1 VISVKGNIEMRI
13 RLFARCGQG
22 VAAKS
27 GADVVKRIYQKL
39 LVRAAI
45 AVLLLAN
52 VSISAASAQVSKG
65 SVSGSVTD
73 AQGAAIDGASVIA
86 SSKDSNQN
94 FSTTS
99 DNAGLFRLSQLPP
112 GVYRL
117 EITKTGFRK
126 LVFDNVDVGV
136 GADRGIGAVKM
147 EIGEITSAIE
157 VTTALPLLQTTEAQ
171 ISNSFTSST
180 LQTFAGILENQ
191 GLDNLALTVPGVVN
205 NRDLGFSNTNGTGFA
220 VNGLRGRNNDQ
231 QIDGQNNN
239 DNSVGGPG
247 LPLSDAEF
255 VQEYQITTSNFGAEY
270 GRNSGSVVNVI
281 TKSGTNVVHGS
292 VYGTESNSVLNALSN
307 TQKAFEGLTKPA
319 RFNDTFVGGTIGG
332 PLWRDHVFFFG
343 GLDSQIVSQRE
354 VFATGLSTPN
364 IAGIATLDACY
375 PGSASVA
382 ALKAHG
388 PYAVGGGNPTP
399 QGDVQIASLT
409 DCSDGVARD
418 LELQGVQRT
427 LPTGSKSYNFPIKL
441 DIQTA
446 KNHFYGRYLY
456 NRSTFFNAD
465 SFVAGGAASGYPNNV
480 PALAQDYAF
489 SWARTLTSR
498 MSNEFRATY
507 GRVNV
512 EFGGNSI
519 GNTVPNQGAIDNG
532 LTRIVFSDPS
542 LLPFGPATIAP
553 QGRIVNT
560 YQLQDNWNYFRGR
573 HSLKAGVNFTY
584 QRSPNKFLPSVNG
597 EYRFGAWGPT
607 TTPTST
613 DPGYGANVPNRIR
626 IASGD
631 PTLDFREKD
640 TFIYF
645 GDDFKVKHNLTLN
658 LGVTW
663 SYYGQPANLFH
674 DKTTKNQT
682 GSDHLWDPALPLS
695 VTTFPSIPAPKNSWG
710 PNVGFAWTPGFV
722 NRLTGNGKTVV
733 RGGYRLAYD
742 PAFYNIYLNISSAAP
757 NVLLNTLTGASATGN
772 PLPADPLGPAVRA
785 ELQPFLLTGIFDPRR
800 FNETSITPDFGP
812 QKVHSWSLG
821 VQRDLGGSAVVEVR
835 YVGNHGTRLFQSVNG
850 NPYIAGLAAE
860 FPSLLPSGLTPCSA
874 ADAQVT
880 AAVGREH
887 CDLGV
892 VRTRTNSGYSDY
904 NGLQTEFRSTE
915 MWHQLVLKTG
925 YTFSKT
931 TDNASEI
938 FSSGAAGASTAFAQ
952 SQVNFTG
959 QEHGLSGLDFRHNW
973 TVSFYEQIPAFRSQ
987 QGLLGHI
994 LGGWSV
1000 SGSYFISSG
1009 QPYTPIQGA
1018 LSCFSNGL
1026 SCGGTSSSNPYDGPF
1041 NNAFVGADGAL
1052 RPFLGNSAA
1061 PLSSVGIFGADA
1073 CSNFGATGSEPFCDP
1088 ALANSLLSLNAINAS
1103 GTATVVTSK
1112 DVRFIANTDQS
1123 VALFGTPFGNV
1134 GRNTLRD
1141 AWSNIGNFSLS
1152 KTVKVRENFKVVWH
1166 MTMLNVFNHPN
1177 FRTVDP
1183 ALDDAGL
1190 TEEGTGFGVPSLTTG
1205 GIVSAVGFPGRSIR
1219 FGFTLR
1225 W

>member
-1 VISVKGNIEMRI
+1 MKQVYLRLLISVGVGVL
-13 RLFARCGQG
+13 LFAGIG
-22 VAAKS
+22 V
-27 GADVVKRIYQKL
+27 
-39 LVRAAI
+39 
-45 AVLLLAN
+45 N
-52 VSISAASAQVSKG
+52 SISAQVSKG
-65 SVSGSVTD
+65 SMSGSVTD
-73 AQGAAIDGASVIA
+73 AQGAAIDGASVSA
-86 SSKDSNQN
+86 STKDSNQN

-99 DNAGLFRLSQLPP
+99 DSAGLFRLSQLPP

-136 GADRGIGAVKM
+136 GADRGMGEVKL
-147 EIGEITSAIE
+147 ELGELASTIE
-157 VTTALPLLQTTEAQ
+157 VTAALPLVQSTEAQ
-171 ISNSFTSST
+171 ISNSFTSAT
-180 LQTFAGILENQ
+180 LQTFAGVLENQ
-191 GLDNLALTVPGVVN
+191 GLDNLALTVPGVTN
-205 NRDLGFSNTNGTGFA
+205 NRDLGFSDTNGTGFT

-247 LPLSDAEF
+247 LALSDAEF

-292 VYGTESNSVLNALSN
+292 VYGTESNSVLNTLSN
-307 TQKAFEGLTKPA
+307 TQKSFEGLTKPA
-319 RFNDTFVGGTIGG
+319 RFNDAFVGGTIGG

-343 GLDSQIVSQRE
+343 GLDHENVSQQE
-354 VFATGLSTPN
+354 VFATGLVTPN

-388 PYAVGGGNPTP
+388 PYAIGGGSPTP

-409 DCSDGVARD
+409 NCADGLARD
-418 LELQGVQRT
+418 LELQGVQRA

-446 KNHFYGRYLY
+446 KNRFYGRYLY
-456 NRSTFFNAD
+456 NRATFFNAD
-465 SFVAGGAASGYPNNV
+465 SFGTAAAGYPNNV

-498 MSNEFRATY
+498 MGNEFRATY

-519 GNTVPNQGAIDNG
+519 GNTVPNQGAIDNAV
-532 LTRIVFSDPS
+532 TRIVFSDPS
-542 LLPFGPATIAP
+542 LLPYGPATNAP

-607 TTPTST
+607 SAPTASDPT
-613 DPGYGANVPNRIR
+613 HIDPGYGANVPNRIR

-640 TFIYF
+640 TFVYF
-645 GDDFKVKHNLTLN
+645 GDDFKIKNNLTLN

-674 DKTTKNQT
+674 DKTTKNQN
-682 GSDHLWDPALPLS
+682 GSDPLWDPTLPLS

-710 PNVGFAWTPGFV
+710 PNVGFAWTPGFG

-757 NVLLNTLTGASATGN
+757 NVLLNTLADTPGNPVASSN

-785 ELQPFLLTGIFDPRR
+785 ELAPFLLTGIFDPRR

-821 VQRDLGGSAVVEVR
+821 VQRELGGSAVFEVR
-835 YVGNHGTRLFQSVNG
+835 YVGNHATRLFQTVNG
-850 NPYIAGLAAE
+850 NPYIAGLAAQ
-860 FPSLLPSGLTPCSA
+860 FPSLVPSGLTPCA
-874 ADAQVT
+874 DADAQVT
-880 AAVGREH
+880 AAIGREH
-887 CDLGV
+887 CDQGV
-892 VRTRTNSGYSDY
+892 VRERTNSGYSDY
-904 NGLQTEFRSTE
+904 NGLQTELRSTQL
-915 MWHQLVLKTG
+915 WHQLALKTG

-938 FSSGAAGASTAFAQ
+938 FGTGAAGGTTAFAQ

-973 TVSFYEQIPAFRSQ
+973 TVSFYEEIPAFRSQ
-987 QGLLGHI
+987 QGVIGHI
-994 LGGWSV
+994 LGGWAV

-1009 QPYTPIQGA
+1009 QPYTPTQGA
-1018 LSCFSNGL
+1018 LSCFSNFL
-1026 SCGGTSSSNPYDGPF
+1026 SCGGATTSNPYDGPF

-1052 RPFLGNSAA
+1052 RPFLGNSSA
-1061 PLSSVGIFGADA
+1061 PVSAVGIFGADA
-1073 CSNFGATGSEPFCDP
+1073 CSIFGAGLGLEPFCDP
-1088 ALANSLLSLNAINAS
+1088 LVATSLLSLNAINAT
-1103 GTATVVTSK
+1103 GAATVVTSK
-1112 DVRFIANTDQS
+1112 DVRFIANTDQA
-1123 VALFGTPFGNV
+1123 VATFGTPFGNV
-1134 GRNTLRD
+1134 GRNTVRD

-1166 MTMLNVFNHPN
+1166 MTMLNAFNHPN
-1177 FRTVDP
+1177 FSSVDP
-1183 ALDDAGL
+1183 FIDDAGL
-1190 TEEGTGFGVPSLTTG
+1190 TDEATGFGVPSLTTG
-1205 GIVSAVGFPGRSIR
+1205 GLVNAVGSPGRSIR

>member
-1 VISVKGNIEMRI
+1 
-13 RLFARCGQG
+13 
-22 VAAKS
+22 
-27 GADVVKRIYQKL
+27 
-39 LVRAAI
+39 
-45 AVLLLAN
+45 
-52 VSISAASAQVSKG
+52 
-65 SVSGSVTD
+65 
-73 AQGAAIDGASVIA
+73 
-86 SSKDSNQN
+86 
-94 FSTTS
+94 
-99 DNAGLFRLSQLPP
+99 
-112 GVYRL
+112 
-117 EITKTGFRK
+117 
-126 LVFDNVDVGV
+126 
-136 GADRGIGAVKM
+136 
-147 EIGEITSAIE
+147 
-157 VTTALPLLQTTEAQ
+157 
-171 ISNSFTSST
+171 
-180 LQTFAGILENQ
+180 
-191 GLDNLALTVPGVVN
+191 
-205 NRDLGFSNTNGTGFA
+205 LGFSNTNGTGFA

-231 QIDGQNNN
+231 QVDGQNNN

-247 LPLSDAEF
+247 LALSDAEF

-292 VYGTESNSVLNALSN
+292 VYGTESNSVLNSLSN

-319 RFNDTFVGGTIGG
+319 HFNDAFVGGTIGG

-343 GLDSQIVSQRE
+343 GLDTEIVSQQE
-354 VFATGLSTPN
+354 VFASGLRTPN

-388 PYAVGGGNPTP
+388 PYAIGGGNPTP
-399 QGDVQIASLT
+399 QGEVKIAPLT
-409 DCSDGVARD
+409 DCSDGVARN
-418 LELQGVQRT
+418 LELQGVQRA

-465 SFVAGGAASGYPNNV
+465 SFLTAAAGYPNNV

-498 MSNEFRATY
+498 MTNEFRATY

-519 GNTVPNQGAIDNG
+519 GNTVPNQGNIDNAV
-532 LTRIVFSDPS
+532 TRILFNDPS
-542 LLPFGPATIAP
+542 LLPFGPATTAP

-560 YQLQDNWNYFRGR
+560 YQVQDNWNYFRGR

-584 QRSPNKFLPSVNG
+584 QRSPNKFLPSFNG
-597 EYRFGAWGPT
+597 EYRFADWA
-607 TTPTST
+607 
-613 DPGYGANVPNRIR
+613 GYGANVPNRIR

-631 PTLDFREKD
+631 PALDFREKD

-645 GDDFKVKHNLTLN
+645 GDDFKVKNNLTLN
-658 LGVTW
+658 LGITW

-674 DKTTKNQT
+674 DRTVKNQA
-682 GSDHLWDPALPLS
+682 GSDPLWDPTLPLS
-695 VTTFPSIPAPKNSWG
+695 VTTFPSIPAPNNSWG
-710 PNVGFAWTPGFV
+710 PNMGFAWTPRFGG
-722 NRLTGNGKTVV
+722 RLIGGGKTVI

-757 NVLLNTLTGASATGN
+757 NVLLNTLGNPVASNN
-772 PLPADPLGPAVRA
+772 PLPADPLGSAVRA
-785 ELQPFLLTGIFDPRR
+785 ELQPFLLTGIFDPRQ
-800 FNETSITPDFGP
+800 FNETNITPDLGP

-835 YVGNHGTRLFQSVNG
+835 YVGNHATRLFQTVNG
-850 NPYIAGLAAE
+850 NPYIAGLAAQ
-860 FPSLLPSGLTPCSA
+860 FPSLAPSGATPCSSS
-874 ADAQVT
+874 DAQVT
-880 AAVGREH
+880 AAIGREH
-887 CDLGV
+887 CDQGV
-892 VRTRTNSGYSDY
+892 VRTRTNTGYSDY
-904 NGLQTEFRSTE
+904 NGLQTELRSTQL
-915 MWHQLVLKTG
+915 WHQLALKTN

-931 TDNASEI
+931 TDNVSEI
-938 FSSGAAGASTAFAQ
+938 FSTGAAGSSISFAQ

-973 TVSFYEQIPAFRSQ
+973 TVSFYEEIPAFRSQ
-987 QGLLGHI
+987 QGVIGHI
-994 LGGWSV
+994 LGGWAI

-1009 QPYTPIQGA
+1009 QPYTPVQGS
-1018 LSCFSNGL
+1018 LSCGSNGL
-1026 SCGGTSSSNPYDGPF
+1026 ACGAAKTSNPYDGPF

-1052 RPFLGNSAA
+1052 RPFLGNPSA
-1061 PLSSVGIFGADA
+1061 PVSSVGIFGADA
-1073 CSNFGATGSEPFCDP
+1073 CSNFGITGNEPFCSP
-1088 ALANSLLSLNAINAS
+1088 VVATSLLSLNAINAT
-1103 GTATVVTSK
+1103 GDATVVTSK
-1112 DVRFIANTDQS
+1112 DVHFIANTDQA

-1141 AWSNIGNFSLS
+1141 SRSNIGNFTLS
-1152 KTVKVRENFKVVWH
+1152 KSVKVRESFKVVWH

-1177 FRTVDP
+1177 FSTVDP
-1183 ALDDAGL
+1183 FIDDAGL
-1190 TEEGTGFGVPSLTTG
+1190 ADEATGFGVPSLTTG
-1205 GIVSAVGFPGRSIR
+1205 GLVSAVGVPGRSIR
-1219 FGFTLR
+1219 FGITLR